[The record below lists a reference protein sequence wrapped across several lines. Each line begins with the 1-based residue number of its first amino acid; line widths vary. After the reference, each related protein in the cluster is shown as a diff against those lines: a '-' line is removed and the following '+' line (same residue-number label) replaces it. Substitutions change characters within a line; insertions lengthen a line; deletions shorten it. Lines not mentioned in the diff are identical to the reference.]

1 MLSEAIL
8 VLAEVF
14 FVLACMPAIKQPFNF
29 MAAGLALVDLSMVI
43 ANWGAVFK

>member
-1 MLSEAIL
+1 MLSDAIL

-14 FVLACMPAIKQPFNF
+14 FVLACIPAVKQPFNF
-29 MAAGLALVDLSMVI
+29 MAVGLALADLSLVI